1 MKSKL
6 SIFLLGLALVI
17 MQACGSKTEKN
28 KESAITE
35 TTPVETVALTHAEMH
50 ARAEKARMELAEQ
63 RRIALEEL
71 YKTTP
76 YYTLANGKLVFYKA
90 EISPSYTGGNA
101 AMNKFLNENLKFPA
115 DAEDEG
121 LEGTVFVD
129 FIVGSDG
136 VVRETS
142 ATSYTYENVDPAFVT
157 EALRVV
163 NLMPR
168 WIPGSQH
175 GKPVD
180 VKYSVPITFMIR

>member
-17 MQACGSKTEKN
+17 MQACASKTEKN
-28 KESAITE
+28 EETAAE
-35 TTPVETVALTHAEMH
+35 NTTPVETVALTHAEMH
-50 ARAEKARMELAEQ
+50 ANAEKARMELAEQ
-63 RRIALEEL
+63 RRIALDEL

-76 YYTLANGKLVFYKA
+76 YYTLANGKLVFNKA

-142 ATSYTYENVDPAFVT
+142 ATSYTYEEVDPAFVT

-168 WIPGSQH
+168 WVPGTQR

-180 VKYSVPITFMIR
+180 VKFSVPITFMMR